1 MISCS
6 IVQSYTVMYLAQNAS
21 LFKTK
26 NSKYA
31 MVCLCKVVVSFYL
44 QEWYEEYSRTNL
56 QPDEAFHREL
66 DSPEA
71 NASNS
76 IN

>member
-1 MISCS
+1 MSL
-6 IVQSYTVMYLAQNAS
+6 VQNV
-21 LFKTK
+21 LFFFLFLKHK
-26 NSKYA
+26 FPDRQ
-31 MVCLCKVVVSFYL
+31 VFVSFCL

-56 QPDEAFHREL
+56 QPDETFHREL
-66 DSPEA
+66 DSPEV